1 MQHFEQLNHSFQIA
15 NGNASKASE
24 FINQSVLNARVA
36 ENGMNKTIDWMENL
50 KGSSAKISEAV
61 KIISSISFQTNI
73 LALNAA
79 VEAAHAGLQGRGFSV
94 IASEVK
100 KLSDITTTSSSE
112 INEVTSTNLSQVET
126 GVNIA
131 RDAGVKINEIINSVS
146 QISAMLKEITY
157 TLNEQSQHIES
168 NLEIT
173 RINSQASER
182 LNTSAIS
189 LDNQANQL
197 LEIVNYFKLAGD

>member
-1 MQHFEQLNHSFQIA
+1 M
-15 NGNASKASE
+15 
-24 FINQSVLNARVA
+24 NARVA